1 MTFCFTDFAHA
12 VRTERRVAPEQ
23 VLAARRWA
31 WADGVI
37 SPEEAETIFELHHL
51 VGTPSAD
58 WTDFFVEAL
67 TDYVVNGVPPR
78 GYVSDENAAWLIG
91 HVERDG
97 RVESHAELELVVR
110 VLEKALNAPPALQR
124 FALQAVERSVCE
136 GAGMVRGGGALTPG
150 AIGEVEVALLRRI
163 LFAGGGTGA
172 LLVGR
177 DEAETLWRL
186 KDATLG
192 AANAP
197 GWPRLFAQ
205 AIGNHLTA
213 HATYR
218 PLARSEAAR
227 LEAFMDDRTT
237 RVGSF
242 LGRMGRALASSP
254 LRRAALDRQGERDA
268 ETAAAAAAWS
278 ALVTPEERA
287 WLDARLNADGGIDAC
302 ERALL
307 DFLAE
312 P

>member
-1 MTFCFTDFAHA
+1 MTFSFTDFAHA
-12 VRTERRVAPEQ
+12 VRAERRVAPEQ

-37 SPEEAETIFELHHL
+37 SPDEAETIFELHHL
-51 VGTPSAD
+51 VAEPSSD

-78 GYVSDENAAWLIG
+78 GYVSDENAAWLID
-91 HVERDG
+91 HVARDG
-97 RVESHAELELVVR
+97 RVETHAELELVVR
-110 VLEKALNAPPALQR
+110 VLEKALNAPGSLQR
-124 FALQAVERSVCE
+124 FALDAVERIVRE
-136 GAGMVRGGGALTPG
+136 GAGTVRGGGSLTPG
-150 AIGEVEVALLRRI
+150 AVGEVEVALLRRI
-163 LFAGGGTGA
+163 LFAGGGDGA

-177 DEAETLWRL
+177 EEAETLWRL

-218 PLARSEAAR
+218 PLARTEAAR
-227 LEAFMDDRTT
+227 LEAFMEDRTS
-237 RVGSF
+237 RVGAF
-242 LGRMGRALASSP
+242 LGRMGQALAAAP
-254 LRRAALDRQGERDA
+254 VRRAALGRSGERDA
-268 ETAAAAAAWS
+268 ETMAAAVAWS
-278 ALVTPEERA
+278 AMVTPEERA
-287 WLDARLNADGGIDAC
+287 WLEERLGADGGIDPC
-302 ERALL
+302 EQALL